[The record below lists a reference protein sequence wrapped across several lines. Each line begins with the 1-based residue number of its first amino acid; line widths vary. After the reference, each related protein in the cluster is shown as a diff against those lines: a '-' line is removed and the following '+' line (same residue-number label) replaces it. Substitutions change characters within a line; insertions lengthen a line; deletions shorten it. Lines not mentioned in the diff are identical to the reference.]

1 MPEAREARSIIE
13 AAEQAA
19 AAGNYAAAE
28 ELLREAALLQEKLL
42 GRLHP
47 DLANTLNNLGVV
59 CEITDNPIDA
69 EHYFRRAFAIATAA
83 LEPDHSFVATSR
95 KNLHDFCE
103 ARGRPVELPPS
114 SPAVAA
120 WLDAPGAAAEDRP
133 RESQSAAKSPDIPPI
148 VRKRSLSGLAVGALS
163 VIALLIVSLTLARQ
177 WRSPAPKGETS
188 STIATAPPREFPT
201 RRPAPSAV
209 EPITRYP
216 QTTRTPRS
224 GPDAVSASRI
234 SAAKTSARLTVVKA
248 QLCTTLEAW
257 RCDPADAQVAPGSLF
272 FYTQVKSK
280 TATTIHHRW
289 YRGDRLHQSVLL
301 RIQANPGVGYRTYSR
316 NTISSERAGSWRVE
330 LRTEDGVVLHE
341 ERFTVR

>member
-1 MPEAREARSIIE
+1 MPEAREPRSIIE

-83 LEPDHSFVATSR
+83 LAPNHPFVGTSR

-103 ARGRPVELPPS
+103 VRGRPVELPPS

-120 WLDAPGAAAEDRP
+120 WLDAPEAAAEDRP
-133 RESQSAAKSPDIPPI
+133 RESQSAAKSPAIPPI
-148 VRKRSLSGLAVGALS
+148 VRKRSLSALAVGALS
-163 VIALLIVSLTLARQ
+163 VIALLIVSLTLARA
-177 WRSPAPKGETS
+177 WRSPAGKGESS
-188 STIATAPPREFPT
+188 STIATAPPREGPA
-201 RRPAPSAV
+201 RPPAPSAV
-209 EPITRYP
+209 EPITREP
-216 QTTRTPRS
+216 LTTTTRRS
-224 GPDAVSASRI
+224 EPDAVSASRMP
-234 SAAKTSARLTVVKA
+234 AGKTSATPTMVTA

-257 RCDPADAQVAPGSLF
+257 RCEPAGAQAAPGSFF
-272 FYTQVKSK
+272 FYTQIKSN
-280 TATTIHHRW
+280 TATTIQHRW

-316 NTISSERAGSWRVE
+316 TTISSERAGSWRVE
-330 LRTEDGVVLHE
+330 LRTEDGAVLHE

>member
-28 ELLREAALLQEKLL
+28 ELLREAALLQEKQF

-47 DLANTLNNLGVV
+47 DLAHTLNNLGVV

-120 WLDAPGAAAEDRP
+120 WLDAPGAAPEGRP
-133 RESQSAAKSPDIPPI
+133 RESQSAAKSPDMPPI
-148 VRKRSLSGLAVGALS
+148 VRKRSLGALAVGASS
-163 VIALLIVSLTLARQ
+163 VIALLIVSVTLARE
-177 WRSPAPKGETS
+177 WRSPAPKGES
-188 STIATAPPREFPT
+188 SPTIATVSPREFPAP
-201 RRPAPSAV
+201 RPAPSAV
-209 EPITRYP
+209 EPIARNP

-224 GPDAVSASRI
+224 GPDAVSSSRI
-234 SAAKTSARLTVVKA
+234 SAGKTSARPTMVKA

-257 RCDPADAQVAPGSLF
+257 RCEPADAQVVPGSLF

-280 TATTIHHRW
+280 TATTIQHRW